1 MQLWYV
7 ATGRHATQRPLE
19 QNRAPA
25 YPRRMDSGPTLD
37 VSRPDRRGAFLLLF
51 FCLLA
56 VGAGNTMLTSAVLPP
71 LTRELGLPDWTAGAI
86 FSLSAAVWVVTAPYW
101 GAKSNIWGRRRVAAI
116 GMIGFAASMFFFAL
130 VSFLALMNWLSD
142 WLMIFIL
149 LLVARTLFGVFG
161 SATNPAAQAYVADR
175 TSREERMNEL
185 STLTSGFTLGQMAGP
200 AAAAVLITA
209 GAMLSP
215 AVGLLL
221 PLVVVTVIAT
231 AIGAIVLFRLPETRA
246 PRAEGGIAKTGTKGL
261 WRHPAIFPFLLYAV
275 GLSLITGVLSQTF
288 PYAIMD
294 RMNAPGAA
302 SAQFT
307 GPAMTMGAMAT
318 LISQLVLIPRMRLSV
333 RALLVYGALMLA
345 MASIFMVWA
354 QDFALFAFAQ
364 ILFGLGQGFS
374 RPGFSVGVSLAA
386 TQDQQGDVAG
396 LITAANGMGF
406 VISPLFGLWMYENVS
421 RESPFI
427 FCAGLV
433 VVMAIYAFFT
443 ARSGDGVGPGTIEE
457 AVAKDKP
464 PS

>member
-1 MQLWYV
+1 
-7 ATGRHATQRPLE
+7 
-19 QNRAPA
+19 
-25 YPRRMDSGPTLD
+25 MDSGPAYDT
-37 VSRPDRRGAFLLLF
+37 SRPDRRGAFLLLF

-101 GAKSNIWGRRRVAAI
+101 GTKSNEWGRRRVTAI
-116 GMIGFAASMFFFAL
+116 GMLGFAASMFFFAL
-130 VSFLALMNWLSD
+130 VSFLALMNWISGWVL
-142 WLMIFIL
+142 IFVL
-149 LLVARTLFGVFG
+149 LLTARTLFGVFG

-175 TSREERMNEL
+175 TSRDERMTEL
-185 STLTSGFTLGQMAGP
+185 ATLTSGFTLGQMAGP

-209 GAMLSP
+209 GAMFSP
-215 AVGLLL
+215 AVGLLA
-221 PLVVVTVIAT
+221 PVVVITVIAT
-231 AIGAIVLFRLPETRA
+231 AIAVLVLLRLPENR
-246 PRAEGGIAKTGTKGL
+246 PPLAEGGLGAKGAKGL

-302 SAQFT
+302 SAQYT

-318 LISQLVLIPRMRLSV
+318 LISQLVLIPRMQLSV
-333 RALLVYGALMLA
+333 RALLVYGAIMLA
-345 MASIFMVWA
+345 LASMFMVWA

-386 TQDQQGDVAG
+386 TPEQQGDVAG

-427 FCAGLV
+427 FCAVLV
-433 VVMAIYAFFT
+433 FVMAIYAYVT
-443 ARSGDGVGPGTIEE
+443 AKAGDGVGPRTLEE